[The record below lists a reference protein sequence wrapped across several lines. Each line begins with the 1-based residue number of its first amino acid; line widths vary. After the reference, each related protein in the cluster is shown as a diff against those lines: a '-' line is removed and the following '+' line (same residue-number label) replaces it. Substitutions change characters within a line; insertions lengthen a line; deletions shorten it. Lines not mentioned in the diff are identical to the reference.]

1 MIDSKEYARQMRE
14 NAYVENG
21 IIKVSEELWLQIAD
35 MIDNHAQVQ
44 TINNNDSE
52 FIKFL
57 WENMQPNEMEQWQE
71 MFRTRNDKSEPTF
84 T

>member
-1 MIDSKEYARQMRE
+1 MIDSKEYARRMRE

-35 MIDNHAQVQ
+35 MIDNHVQLQ

-52 FIKFL
+52 FLKFL
-57 WENMQPNEMEQWQE
+57 WNMQPNEMEQWQA

>member
-57 WENMQPNEMEQWQE
+57 WENMQPNEMEQWQA
-71 MFRTRNDKSEPTF
+71 MFRTRNDKSEPTC

>member
-35 MIDNHAQVQ
+35 R
-44 TINNNDSE
+44 SE
-52 FIKFL
+52 
-57 WENMQPNEMEQWQE
+57 EH
-71 MFRTRNDKSEPTF
+71 TSELQSL
-84 T
+84 

>member
-35 MIDNHAQVQ
+35 MIDNH
-44 TINNNDSE
+44 DSE

-57 WENMQPNEMEQWQE
+57 GENMQPNEMEQWQE
-71 MFRTRNDKSEPTF
+71 MFRTRNDKSEPTC